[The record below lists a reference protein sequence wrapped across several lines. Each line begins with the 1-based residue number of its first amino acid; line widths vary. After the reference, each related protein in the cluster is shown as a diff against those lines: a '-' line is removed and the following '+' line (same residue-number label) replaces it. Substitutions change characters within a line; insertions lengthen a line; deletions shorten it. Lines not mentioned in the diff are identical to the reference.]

1 MKPIKKPRFKEST
14 YLVEKWLANELP
26 DGGYYEGSTSHI
38 EVSND
43 RLYAGYN
50 NAILIGVLVR
60 PLRIAL
66 GRSASGNAFCGEV
79 SRAVSYLMECNHSR
93 ETNHLI
99 PPELRK
105 PNKSHPWLTQR
116 YEAQTHPATDY
127 TPFRVDRLRDE
138 FSLADVETL
147 TPYIQERVERA
158 VAQFE
163 RGRKE
168 GNDWSVCEG
177 IQSRKWEHIRNLS
190 VKERDLYHAT
200 EGTPFNILKGT
211 FLEACIPWKAE
222 WDNRVAVKKAKYRLS
237 KQS

>member
-14 YLVEKWLANELP
+14 YLVERWLANELP
-26 DGGYYEGSTSHI
+26 HGGYYEGSSSHI

-66 GRSASGNAFCGEV
+66 GRSATGNAFCGEV
-79 SRAVSYLMECNHSR
+79 SRAVSYLMECNRSR
-93 ETNHLI
+93 ETYHLI
-99 PPELRK
+99 PAELRVL
-105 PNKSHPWLTQR
+105 NKTHPWKTKR
-116 YEAQTHPATDY
+116 YEAQTHLATDY

-147 TPYIQERVERA
+147 TPYIHERVERA
-158 VAQFE
+158 IVQFE

-168 GNDWSVCEG
+168 GNNWGVCEG
-177 IQSRKWEHIRNLS
+177 IRSRKWDPVRMEPAEHARYYATGGEPFHVL
-190 VKERDLYHAT
+190 KE
-200 EGTPFNILKGT
+200 T
-211 FLEACIPWKAE
+211 FLEARIPWKTE

-237 KQS
+237 EQS